1 MNQYSVTWK
10 CTCVSCKCT
19 LQILQQPQ
27 KKAKRSVTYA
37 KRGTYAKKEN
47 ELILNVQLKSEEK
60 EKE

>member
-27 KKAKRSVTYA
+27 KKEKRSV
-37 KRGTYAKKEN
+37 TYAKKEN